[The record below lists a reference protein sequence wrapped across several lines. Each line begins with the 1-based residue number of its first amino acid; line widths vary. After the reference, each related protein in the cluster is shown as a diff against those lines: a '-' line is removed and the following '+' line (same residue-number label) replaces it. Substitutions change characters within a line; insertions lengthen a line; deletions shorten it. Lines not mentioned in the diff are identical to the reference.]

1 MGLFAEAIAAYA
13 QPLLNDTDGSLEEM
27 QRAMTF
33 SQLCWN
39 ISVAPHDQRGK
50 VLDDLRSGLGMA
62 VAEFEEFRQSVIEPM
77 IRRHEEM
84 FPAMHAGRRLD
95 AMGADL
101 GLHAHFLANADLDSD
116 PDFLS
121 DADLSFPMGLLS
133 DADLPSHAELA
144 SHGRPS
150 GAVSKEPYPGTEP
163 YAPCPCNSGRKY
175 KFCCRAK
182 RR

>member
-27 QRAMTF
+27 QRALTF

-39 ISVAPHDQRGK
+39 ISVAPHDKRGK
-50 VLDDLRSGLGMA
+50 VIDDLRSTLGMA

-77 IRRHEEM
+77 IRQHEEM

-101 GLHAHFLANADLDSD
+101 GLHAHLLADADLDSD
-116 PDFLS
+116 
-121 DADLSFPMGLLS
+121 ADLLS

>member
-27 QRAMTF
+27 RRALAF

-39 ISVAPHDQRGK
+39 ISVAPHDTRGK
-50 VLDDLRSGLGMA
+50 VIDELRSGLGMA
-62 VAEFEEFRQSVIEPM
+62 VAEFEEFRQSLIEPM

-101 GLHAHFLANADLDSD
+101 GLHAHFPADADLDSD
-116 PDFLS
+116 
-121 DADLSFPMGLLS
+121 
-133 DADLPSHAELA
+133 ADLPWHAELA

-163 YAPCPCNSGRKY
+163 YAPCPCSSGRKY